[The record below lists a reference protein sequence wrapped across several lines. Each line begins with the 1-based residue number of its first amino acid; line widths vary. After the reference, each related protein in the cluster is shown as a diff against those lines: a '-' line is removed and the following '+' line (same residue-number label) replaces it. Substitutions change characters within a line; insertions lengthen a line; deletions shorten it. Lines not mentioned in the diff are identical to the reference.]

1 MSYDIKN
8 KAVQITSETAE
19 EAFLQSILSDIKEN
33 ERLVEFHRRKLD
45 EAKDGLRRALKRERD
60 MREFF
65 ETDEF
70 AEIVDG
76 LKRQEAK

>member
-1 MSYDIKN
+1 MGYDIEN
-8 KAVQITSETAE
+8 KAIQLTSETAE